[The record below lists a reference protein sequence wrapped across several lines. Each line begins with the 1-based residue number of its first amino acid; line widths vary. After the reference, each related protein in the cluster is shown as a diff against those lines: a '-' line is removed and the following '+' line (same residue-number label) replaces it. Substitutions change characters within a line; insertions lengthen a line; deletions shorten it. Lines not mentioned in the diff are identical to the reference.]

1 MPDSI
6 LCLCDNRKCS
16 RALEKARLSL
26 GAALSLLK
34 SSWQLLGNRSL
45 KMCCCSSLA
54 QLEVRWLTP
63 STGPKIPLLSIFC
76 SELLMVCFISGF
88 ITSMVCHCGVV
99 GL

>member
-34 SSWQLLGNRSL
+34 SWQLLGNRSL
-45 KMCCCSSLA
+45 KMCCCSSLT
-54 QLEVRWLTP
+54 QLGVRWLT
-63 STGPKIPLLSIFC
+63 SRIGPKIPLLSIFC
-76 SELLMVCFISGF
+76 SELLVVCFISGF
-88 ITSMVCHCGVV
+88 ITSMVWFVTV
-99 GL
+99 E